1 MLDQGIKVLAAAH
14 SVLTRAGDGSSPSGP
29 TPFGGP
35 LKSGRTRVA
44 TLRTHDVADA
54 YRLAMAEV
62 RVQLPLGACI
72 SYAVDLD
79 AVESVLVR
87 AGDC

>member
-1 MLDQGIKVLAAAH
+1 MEELI
-14 SVLTRAGDGSSPSGP
+14 AGVD
-29 TPFGGP
+29 
-35 LKSGRTRVA
+35 RVSK
-44 TLRTHDVADA
+44 LCTHDVAEA

-72 SYAVDLD
+72 SDEDACD

-87 AGDC
+87 TGDC